1 MYETIDP
8 KKKSAKIEAEVAKK
22 WEEIDILG
30 KSSAKGDQDF
40 IFFEGPPTA
49 NGKPG
54 IHHVMARSIKDTVC
68 RYKTMQGFRVKRK
81 AGWDTHGLPVEIEV
95 QKQLGLD
102 DRKKILDYG
111 IKEFNQKCRESVFS
125 YEKLWRKM
133 TQQMGYEIDLD
144 NPYITLDNDYIESVW
159 WLLEQMWKKG
169 LLYQGHKVVPFCP
182 KCGTPLSSHEVA
194 QGYKE
199 VSESSVYI
207 KFRKKGQANTYF
219 LAWTTTPWTLA
230 GNVALVV
237 GAKIDYVQVECEGEF
252 YILAKSLLKVLDFDY
267 KVVQE
272 FKGAELLGQEY
283 EPLFGVEKLQNENSH
298 KIYAGDF
305 VTTEDGTGIVHTAGM
320 YGEDDYKVCKQNDI
334 PLVHTVG
341 EDGKYNQN
349 FPMLEGYFV
358 KDKEVEKQIIIFLKE
373 RGLFMKKEN
382 FKHTYPFCWRCD
394 SPLLYYARMSWYIK
408 TTDYKDKMI
417 KENNK
422 VNWAPPFVGE
432 GRFGS
437 WLENNTDWAISRDRF
452 WGTPLNVWICEDC
465 QTQESVG
472 SKADLQA
479 KGKLASSG
487 AAVPDNP
494 ELHKPFV
501 DDIVLKCPKCG
512 GVMRRVPQVIDCW
525 FDSGAMPFA
534 QHHYPFENKENFDK
548 LFPADFICEGIDQ
561 TRGWFY
567 SLLAISTII
576 KGQTP
581 YKNVLVNDLI
591 LDKKGKKMSKSKG
604 NTVNPFEIMDEFG
617 ADAVRWYLLAG
628 SPPWVPT
635 KFDGNGVK
643 EVAGKFFGTLKNVYS
658 FFATYANIDGYS
670 VEEPRQVSSRIDGWI
685 FSKLN
690 ALIAYVQ
697 ERMDAYDLTKAVRA
711 VQNFVCED
719 LSNWYVRRSRE
730 RFWSFDLTDDK
741 KDAYYTLHAVL
752 VALTKMIAPVSPF
765 LADHIYGALTGQES
779 VHLADFPV
787 CDPAK
792 IDAELEKKMDTVI
805 QVVSLGRFARNN
817 ARLKVRQPL
826 AEIKLPRRLQEVV
839 AGMEDLIL
847 EEINIKRVS
856 FVDEG
861 FVSYTAKPNFKS
873 VGKKVGKRMKALQE
887 YLLTADVEGIR
898 EAFAQNKEFPV
909 LLDGEEY
916 KLESEDL
923 VLEIKSLDGYQLETN
938 GDFFV
943 ALQTTLTEDLVAEGY
958 ARELINKIQFTRK
971 NSGYQVMDRIN
982 VSYYYSEDLEAM
994 LAGYLDDLKKET
1006 LADSFERADSSQGM
1020 QKWDINGL
1028 EIYLL
1033 VEKV

>member
-8 KKKSAKIEAEVAKK
+8 KKKSAIIEAEVAKK
-22 WEEIDILG
+22 WEQIDILG
-30 KSSAKGDQDF
+30 KSSNKGNQEF
-40 IFFEGPPTA
+40 VFFEGPPTA

-68 RYKTMQGFRVKRK
+68 RYKTMQGYRVKRK

-111 IKEFNQKCRESVFS
+111 VEQFNQKCRDSVFS

-159 WLLEQMWKKG
+159 WLLNQMWGKG

-207 KFRKKGQANTYF
+207 KFRKKGEANAYF
-219 LAWTTTPWTLA
+219 LAWTTTPWTLV

-237 GAKIDYVQVECEGEF
+237 GSGIDYVKVECDGEF
-252 YILAKSLLKVLDFDY
+252 YILAKNLLSVLDSEY
-267 KVVQE
+267 KVVAE
-272 FKGAELLGQEY
+272 CKGQELLGQEY
-283 EPLFGVEKLQNENSH
+283 EPLFTVDKLQNENSH

-320 YGEDDYKVCKQNDI
+320 YGEDDYQVCKKHNI

-341 EDGKYNQN
+341 EDGKYNEN
-349 FPMLEGYFV
+349 FPMLQGLFV
-358 KDKEVEKQIIIFLKE
+358 KDKEVEKQIIIALKE
-373 RGLFMKKEN
+373 KGLFFKKQN

-417 KENNK
+417 EENKK

-452 WGTPLNVWICEDC
+452 WGTPLNVWICDDCACED
-465 QTQESVG
+465 SIG

-479 KGKLASSG
+479 KGKLVG
-487 AAVPDNP
+487 GKAVGDNP

-501 DDIVLKCPKCG
+501 DDIILKCPKCG
-512 GVMRRVPQVIDCW
+512 GVMHRVPQVIDCW

-534 QHHYPFENKENFDK
+534 QHHYPFENKENFDE
-548 LFPADFICEGIDQ
+548 LYPADFICEGIDQ

-591 LDKKGKKMSKSKG
+591 LDKTGKKMSKSKG
-604 NTVNPFEIMDEFG
+604 NTVNPFDIMDEYG

-635 KFDGNGVK
+635 KFDSSGVK

-658 FFATYANIDGYS
+658 FFATYANIDGYR
-670 VEEPRQVSSRIDGWI
+670 VEAPREVTSSIDRWI

-690 ALIAYVQ
+690 KLIAYVQ

-711 VQNFVCED
+711 IQNFACEE

-730 RFWSFDLTDDK
+730 RFWSFELSDDK
-741 KDAYYTLHAVL
+741 KDAYYTLHTVL
-752 VALTKMIAPVSPF
+752 VALTKMVSPVSPF
-765 LADHIYGALTGQES
+765 LVDHIYCALTGEES
-779 VHLADFPV
+779 VHLATFPKSNPQMV
-787 CDPAK
+787 
-792 IDAELEKKMDTVI
+792 DAELETKMDTVI

-817 ARLKVRQPL
+817 ASLKVRQPL
-826 AEIKLPRRLQEVV
+826 AEIKLPKRLQAVIT
-839 AGMEDLIL
+839 GMEELIL
-847 EEINIKRVS
+847 EEINIKKIS
-856 FVDEG
+856 FVDED
-861 FVSYTAKPNFKS
+861 FVSYSAKPNFKS
-873 VGKKVGKRMKALQE
+873 VGKKVGKHMKALQE
-887 YLLTADVEGIR
+887 YLLSADVEAIR
-898 EAFAQNKEFPV
+898 EAFEQGKVFSV
-909 LLDGEEY
+909 RLGSEEY
-916 KLESEDL
+916 QLAKEDL
-923 VLEIKSLDGYQLETN
+923 VLDLQALDGYQVESN

-943 ALQTTLTEDLVAEGY
+943 ALQTELTDELIAEGY
-958 ARELINKIQFTRK
+958 VRELINKIQFTRK
-971 NSGYQVMDRIN
+971 NSGFDVMDRIV
-982 VSYYYSEDLEAM
+982 VSYYYQGDLTMM
-994 LAGYLDDLKKET
+994 LADYIDDLKKET
-1006 LADSFERADSSQGM
+1006 LADSFEKVENPADLE
-1020 QKWDINGL
+1020 KWDINGL
-1028 EIYLL
+1028 EIYLK